1 MFYRVDYMLAVM
13 FAGFLIG
20 ILCGRATATMPPSRL
35 AHGYY
40 AVVATLL
47 VIRTEAFVGA
57 MLMSHT
63 SFWNASSGFIGDL
76 LGLLFGAL
84 FGLATRR
91 SDARELLT
99 NSSVLNAL
107 CVTVAFTF
115 ALAGVGKAFS
125 FAPMTE
131 FFTQSGYS
139 VAFLKFIVI
148 AEIFGGIGVLLPW
161 AITPALIGL
170 IVDMFGAVLTHI
182 HNGDPLNDSTGA
194 IGMLIRLVV
203 IGVLWTLRQRDGGS
217 SRSIRSSLLRV
228 AMGTTVCFL
237 IAMGGSIAVR
247 HLSPL
252 APTVASPVSH

>member
-20 ILCGRATATMPPSRL
+20 ILCDRATANMPPSRL

-47 VIRTEAFVGA
+47 VIRTGAFVGA

-76 LGLLFGAL
+76 LGFLFGAL

-115 ALAGVGKAFS
+115 ALAGIGKAFS

-148 AEIFGGIGVLLPW
+148 VHRDRRNFRRNRCAPPV
-161 AITPALIGL
+161 
-170 IVDMFGAVLTHI
+170 
-182 HNGDPLNDSTGA
+182 GDDTSLN
-194 IGMLIRLVV
+194 
-203 IGVLWTLRQRDGGS
+203 
-217 SRSIRSSLLRV
+217 RSYHRY
-228 AMGTTVCFL
+228 
-237 IAMGGSIAVR
+237 VR
-247 HLSPL
+247 GRADAHP
-252 APTVASPVSH
+252 

>member
-1 MFYRVDYMLAVM
+1 MLYRVDYMLAM
-13 FAGFLIG
+13 IFAGFLVG
-20 ILCGRATATMPPSRL
+20 ILCGRTTASMPPSRL

-47 VIRTEAFVGA
+47 VLRTGAFVGA

-99 NSSVLNAL
+99 NSFVLNAL
-107 CVTVAFTF
+107 RVALAFTF
-115 ALAGVGKAFS
+115 ALAGVGKALS

-148 AEIFGGIGVLLPW
+148 AEIVGGIGVLLPW
-161 AITPALIGL
+161 AIIPALIGL
-170 IVDMFGAVLTHI
+170 TVDMFGAVLTHI

-203 IGVLWTLRQRDGGS
+203 IGVLWTLRRRNGGS
-217 SRSIRSSLLRV
+217 LPSVRRSLLRV
-228 AMGTTVCFL
+228 AMGTTVCLL
-237 IAMGGSIAVR
+237 IAMGGSMAVR
-247 HLSPL
+247 HLSRL
-252 APTVASPVSH
+252 APTVGAPVSH